1 MKVTF
6 LGTGTSQGVP
16 VIGCTC
22 EVCRSLDF
30 RDKRL
35 RSSIFIEIDG
45 RNFII
50 DTGPDFRQQMLREQ
64 VKRIDAVVFTHAH
77 RDHTAGLDDVRA
89 FNFLQEMDMPV
100 YGTEQVLD
108 QLKVE
113 YAYAF
118 AKEFYPGIP
127 RLSLHQIDN
136 EPFAVNDIA
145 FLPLPVMHLKLP
157 VLGFRVENFS
167 YITDAN
173 YIPPETIERLKGTE
187 ILVLNALQ
195 REEHVSHFNLSQ
207 ALEMVDIIKPEKT
220 YLTHISHKLGLH
232 ADVEKE
238 LPDEVSLA
246 FDGLQIGSDQ
256 HNLHSKALESDEG

>member
-1 MKVTF
+1 MKITF

-22 EVCRSLDF
+22 EVCSSLDF

-35 RSSIFIEIDG
+35 RTSILIEADDQTLVV
-45 RNFII
+45 

-64 VKRIDAVVFTHAH
+64 VKRLDAVIFTHAH

-89 FNFLQEMDMPV
+89 YNYMQQSDMPV
-100 YGTEQVLD
+100 YGTAPVLEQLRI
-108 QLKVE
+108 E

-118 AKEFYPGIP
+118 VKESYPGIP
-127 RLSLHQIDN
+127 RLSLHTIDGQ
-136 EPFAVNDIA
+136 PFTVNGIS
-145 FLPLPVMHLKLP
+145 FIPLPVMHLHMP
-157 VLGFRVENFS
+157 VLGFRIGNFS

-173 YIPPETIERLKGTE
+173 YIPKETLEKLKGTE

-195 REEHVSHFNLSQ
+195 REQHISHFNLSEALQ
-207 ALEMVDIIKPEKT
+207 AVDEIRPQQT
-220 YLTHISHKLGLH
+220 FFTHMSHRMGLH

-238 LPDEVSLA
+238 LPDHVSLA
-246 FDGLQIGSDQ
+246 FDGL
-256 HNLHSKALESDEG
+256 KVTT